1 MNTLEQIADLEKQYL
16 LQTYN
21 RYPIAFSRGKGVFLF
36 DLEGKRY
43 LDFVSGLGVNA
54 LGHAHPRIVKAIREQ
69 AAMLVHI
76 SNLYYHEYQGPL
88 AEKLCKL
95 SGLNRAFF
103 SNSGTEAIEGSIK
116 LARLA
121 GHRAGG
127 AAKSRLVALDGSY
140 HGRTFGA
147 LSLTGQDKHRKGFE
161 PLLEEVTFVKQ
172 NDLASLRAAISDET
186 CAIVLEPVFGEGGI
200 YECSV
205 EFLQEC
211 RALADRHRAALIFDE
226 IQCGLGRTGTMFA
239 FQSFGVTPDIVAIAK
254 PIAAGLPLG
263 AFIAKEEFASA
274 ISPGQHGTTFGGGPL
289 ACRVALEFLAIVEE
303 EKLLENV
310 NKVGAYLHQELNAL
324 ADRHH
329 AALIFDEIQCG
340 LGRTGTMFA
349 FQSFGVTPDIVAI
362 AKPIAAGLPLGA
374 FLAKEE
380 FASAISPG
388 QHGTTFGGG
397 PLACRVA
404 LEFLA
409 IVEEEK
415 LLENVNKVGAY
426 LQQELKALA
435 EKSAAAREVRGRGF
449 IQGIELEIPARP
461 IVDAGLAE
469 GVLFN
474 STQDTVVRFLPP
486 FLLEEKHVD
495 KGIRVLKKLLGKKR
509 KKAA

>member
-1 MNTLEQIADLEKQYL
+1 MNTLPTTLEQIAELERKYL
-16 LQTYN
+16 LTTYN
-21 RYPIAFSRGKGVFLF
+21 RYPVVLARGKGVFVY
-36 DLEGKRY
+36 DIAGKRY

-69 AAMLVHI
+69 AAKLLHV

-88 AEKLCKL
+88 AEKLCAL
-95 SGLNRAFF
+95 SGGSSGMSRAFF

-127 AAKSRLVALDGSY
+127 DAKCRLMALEGSY

-161 PLLEEVTFVKQ
+161 PMLEGVTFVKQ
-172 NDLASLRAAISDET
+172 NDVEGLRAAVNDNT
-186 CAIVLEPVFGEGGI
+186 CAIVLEPIFGEGGI

-205 EFLQEC
+205 EFLGEC
-211 RALADRHRAALIFDE
+211 RAAADRHKAALIFDE
-226 IQCGLGRTGTMFA
+226 IQCGLGRTGKIFA
-239 FQSFGVTPDIVAIAK
+239 FQ
-254 PIAAGLPLG
+254 
-263 AFIAKEEFASA
+263 
-274 ISPGQHGTTFGGGPL
+274 
-289 ACRVALEFLAIVEE
+289 
-303 EKLLENV
+303 N
-310 NKVGAYLHQELNAL
+310 
-324 ADRHH
+324 
-329 AALIFDEIQCG
+329 
-340 LGRTGTMFA
+340 
-349 FQSFGVTPDIVAI
+349 FGVTPDIVAI

-397 PLACRVA
+397 PLACRIA

-409 IVEEEK
+409 IVEDEK
-415 LLENVNKVGAY
+415 LLENVNKVGSY
-426 LQQELKALA
+426 LQQELRGLV
-435 EKSAAAREVRGRGF
+435 EKRAAAKEVRGRGF

-474 STQDTVVRFLPP
+474 CTQDTVVRFLPP

-509 KKAA
+509 KAA

>member
-1 MNTLEQIADLEKQYL
+1 MNNFEQIAERERQFL

-21 RYPIAFSRGKGVFLF
+21 RYPIVLSRGKGVFLY
-36 DLEGKRY
+36 DIAGKRY

-54 LGHAHPRIVKAIREQ
+54 LGHAHPRIVKTIRDQ
-69 AAMLVHI
+69 AAKLIHV

-88 AEKLCKL
+88 AEKLCTL

-127 AAKSRLVALDGSY
+127 EAKCRLVALEGSY

-161 PLLEEVTFVKQ
+161 PLLEEVSFVKQ
-172 NDLASLRAAISDET
+172 NDVDGLRAAVNDNT
-186 CAIVLEPVFGEGGI
+186 CAIVLEPIFGEGGI
-200 YECSV
+200 HECSV

-211 RALADRHRAALIFDE
+211 RSLADRHRTALIFDE
-226 IQCGLGRTGTMFA
+226 IQCGLGRTGTIFA
-239 FQSFGVTPDIVAIAK
+239 FHSFGVTPDIVAIAK

-310 NKVGAYLHQELNAL
+310 NKVGAYLQQQL
-324 ADRHH
+324 
-329 AALIFDEIQCG
+329 
-340 LGRTGTMFA
+340 
-349 FQSFGVTPDIVAI
+349 
-362 AKPIAAGLPLGA
+362 
-374 FLAKEE
+374 KE
-380 FASAISPG
+380 
-388 QHGTTFGGG
+388 
-397 PLACRVA
+397 V
-404 LEFLA
+404 
-409 IVEEEK
+409 VEK
-415 LLENVNKVGAY
+415 R
-426 LQQELKALA
+426 
-435 EKSAAAREVRGRGF
+435 SAAVGVRGRGF
-449 IQGIELEIPARP
+449 IQGIQLEIPARP

-486 FLLEEKHVD
+486 FLLQEKHVD
-495 KGIRVLKKLLGKKR
+495 KAIRVLKKLLGR
-509 KKAA
+509 KKQVSEPEPQLSAPGVIM

>member
-1 MNTLEQIADLEKQYL
+1 MNTLEQIAERERQFL

-21 RYPIAFSRGKGVFLF
+21 RYPIVLTRGKGVFLY

-43 LDFVSGLGVNA
+43 LDFVAGLGVNA

-69 AAMLVHI
+69 AAKLIHV
-76 SNLYYHEYQGPL
+76 SNLYYHEYQGAL
-88 AEKLCKL
+88 AEKLCQL

-121 GHRAGG
+121 GHRTGG
-127 AAKSRLVALDGSY
+127 AAKCRLVALDGSY

-172 NDLASLRAAISDET
+172 NDVEGLRAAVDENT
-186 CAIVLEPVFGEGGI
+186 CAIVLEPIFGEGGI

-211 RALADRHRAALIFDE
+211 RALADRHKAALIFDE
-226 IQCGLGRTGTMFA
+226 IQCGLGRTGT
-239 FQSFGVTPDIVAIAK
+239 I
-254 PIAAGLPLG
+254 
-263 AFIAKEEFASA
+263 
-274 ISPGQHGTTFGGGPL
+274 
-289 ACRVALEFLAIVEE
+289 
-303 EKLLENV
+303 
-310 NKVGAYLHQELNAL
+310 
-324 ADRHH
+324 
-329 AALIFDEIQCG
+329 
-340 LGRTGTMFA
+340 FA

-374 FLAKEE
+374 FLAKED

-404 LEFLA
+404 LEFLS
-409 IVEEEK
+409 IVEDEK
-415 LLENVNKVGAY
+415 LLENVKKVGAY
-426 LQQELKALA
+426 LQHELTAVVAKRSVA
-435 EKSAAAREVRGRGF
+435 KQVRGRGF
-449 IQGIELEIPARP
+449 IQGIQLDIPARP
-461 IVDAGLAE
+461 IVDGALAE
-469 GVLFN
+469 GVLLN

-495 KGIRVLKKLLGKKR
+495 RGIRVLNKLLGKR
-509 KKAA
+509 KAAA

>member
-1 MNTLEQIADLEKQYL
+1 MSTLEQIAELERKCL

-21 RYPIAFSRGKGVFLF
+21 RYPVVLSRGKGVFVY
-36 DLEGKRY
+36 DVEGKRY
-43 LDFVSGLGVNA
+43 LDLVAGLGVNA

-69 AAMLVHI
+69 AAKLVHV
-76 SNLYYHEYQGPL
+76 SNQYYHEYQGGL
-88 AEKLCKL
+88 AEKLCAL
-95 SGLNRAFF
+95 SGGASGMSRAFF

-127 AAKSRLVALDGSY
+127 TSKSRLVALEGSY

-161 PLLEEVTFVKQ
+161 PLLEDVSFVKQ
-172 NDLASLRAAISDET
+172 NDAEALRSAVNDNT
-186 CAIVLEPVFGEGGI
+186 CAIVLEPIFGEGGI

-211 RALADRHRAALIFDE
+211 RTLADRHRAALIFDE
-226 IQCGLGRTGTMFA
+226 IQCGLGRTGTIFA

-263 AFIAKEEFASA
+263 AFLAKEEFATA

-310 NKVGAYLHQELNAL
+310 SKVGEYLHQKLTQL
-324 ADRHH
+324 
-329 AALIFDEIQCG
+329 
-340 LGRTGTMFA
+340 
-349 FQSFGVTPDIVAI
+349 
-362 AKPIAAGLPLGA
+362 
-374 FLAKEE
+374 
-380 FASAISPG
+380 
-388 QHGTTFGGG
+388 
-397 PLACRVA
+397 
-404 LEFLA
+404 
-409 IVEEEK
+409 VEK
-415 LLENVNKVGAY
+415 R
-426 LQQELKALA
+426 
-435 EKSAAAREVRGRGF
+435 AAATAVRGRGF
-449 IQGIELEIPARP
+449 IQGIQLEIPARP
-461 IVDAGLAE
+461 IVDAALAE

-495 KGIRVLKKLLGKKR
+495 KGIRVLKKLLGR
-509 KKAA
+509 KQKAAA

>member
-1 MNTLEQIADLEKQYL
+1 MNTLANALPPSVEPIAELERKYL
-16 LQTYN
+16 LHTYN
-21 RYPIAFSRGKGVFLF
+21 RYPVVLARGKGVFLY
-36 DLEGKRY
+36 DIEGKRY

-54 LGHAHPRIVKAIREQ
+54 LGHAHPRIVKTIREQ
-69 AAMLVHI
+69 AARLVHV
-76 SNLYYHEYQGPL
+76 SNLYYHEYQGLL
-88 AEKLCKL
+88 AEKLCTL

-127 AAKSRLVALDGSY
+127 ETKCRLVALEGSY

-147 LSLTGQDKHRKGFE
+147 LSLTGQDKHRRGFE
-161 PLLEEVTFVKQ
+161 PMLEGVTFVKQ
-172 NDLASLRAAISDET
+172 NDIEGLRSAVNDNT
-186 CAIVLEPVFGEGGI
+186 CAIVLEPIFGEGGI

-211 RALADRHRAALIFDE
+211 RTLADRHKAALIFDE
-226 IQCGLGRTGTMFA
+226 IQCGLGRTGTIFA

-289 ACRVALEFLAIVEE
+289 ACRVALEFLAILQE

-310 NKVGAYLHQELNAL
+310 
-324 ADRHH
+324 
-329 AALIFDEIQCG
+329 
-340 LGRTGTMFA
+340 T
-349 FQSFGVTPDIVAI
+349 
-362 AKPIAAGLPLGA
+362 
-374 FLAKEE
+374 
-380 FASAISPG
+380 
-388 QHGTTFGGG
+388 
-397 PLACRVA
+397 
-404 LEFLA
+404 
-409 IVEEEK
+409 
-415 LLENVNKVGAY
+415 KVGAY
-426 LQQELKALA
+426 LQQELKGLV
-435 EKSAAAREVRGRGF
+435 EKRAAAVGVRGRGF
-449 IQGIELEIPARP
+449 IQGIQLEIPARP

-495 KGIRVLKKLLGKKR
+495 RGIRVLGRLLGKKR
-509 KKAA
+509 KAAA

>member
-1 MNTLEQIADLEKQYL
+1 MNTIPTTFDQIAERERKYL
-16 LQTYN
+16 LQTYS
-21 RYPIAFSRGKGVFLF
+21 RYPVVLCRGKGVFLY
-36 DLEGKRY
+36 DIEGKKY

-54 LGHAHPRIVKAIREQ
+54 LGHAHPRIVKAIRDQ
-69 AAMLVHI
+69 AAKLVHV

-88 AEKLCKL
+88 AEKLCEL

-127 AAKSRLVALDGSY
+127 EAKCRLVALEGSY

-172 NDLASLRAAISDET
+172 NDVDGLRAAVNDNT
-186 CAIVLEPVFGEGGI
+186 CAIVLEPIFGEGGI

-205 EFLQEC
+205 EFLHEC

-226 IQCGLGRTGTMFA
+226 IQCGLGRTGTIFA

-263 AFIAKEEFASA
+263 AFIAKEEFATA

-289 ACRVALEFLAIVEE
+289 ACRIALEFLAIVE
-303 EKLLENV
+303 
-310 NKVGAYLHQELNAL
+310 
-324 ADRHH
+324 D
-329 AALIFDEIQCG
+329 
-340 LGRTGTMFA
+340 
-349 FQSFGVTPDIVAI
+349 
-362 AKPIAAGLPLGA
+362 
-374 FLAKEE
+374 
-380 FASAISPG
+380 
-388 QHGTTFGGG
+388 
-397 PLACRVA
+397 
-404 LEFLA
+404 
-409 IVEEEK
+409 EK

-426 LQQELKALA
+426 LQEKLKELVSKRN
-435 EKSAAAREVRGRGF
+435 AAIGVRGRGF
-449 IQGIELEIPARP
+449 ILGIQLEIPARP

-486 FLLEEKHVD
+486 FLMEEKHVD
-495 KGIRVLKKLLGKKR
+495 KGIRVLKKLLGQKR
-509 KKAA
+509 REAA

>member
-1 MNTLEQIADLEKQYL
+1 MKTFEQIVELEKRYL
-16 LQTYN
+16 LGTYN
-21 RYPIAFSRGKGVFLF
+21 RYPIVLTRGKGVFLY
-36 DLEGKRY
+36 DLDDRRY

-54 LGHAHPRIVKAIREQ
+54 LGHAHPRIVKTIREQ
-69 AAMLVHI
+69 AAKLIHV
-76 SNLYYHEYQGPL
+76 SNLYYHEYQGAL
-88 AEKLCKL
+88 AEKLCTL
-95 SGLNRAFF
+95 AAGASGEKFRAFF
-103 SNSGTEAIEGSIK
+103 QNSGTEAIEGSIK

-127 AAKSRLVALDGSY
+127 EGKSRLVALEGSY

-147 LSLTGQDKHRKGFE
+147 LSLTGQEKHRKGFE
-161 PLLEEVTFVKQ
+161 PMLEEVTFVAQ
-172 NDLASLRAAISDET
+172 NDLEGLRAAVNDNT
-186 CAIVLEPVFGEGGI
+186 CAIVLEPIFGEGGI

-205 EFLQEC
+205 EFLQAC
-211 RALADRHRAALIFDE
+211 RATADRH
-226 IQCGLGRTGTMFA
+226 
-239 FQSFGVTPDIVAIAK
+239 K
-254 PIAAGLPLG
+254 
-263 AFIAKEEFASA
+263 
-274 ISPGQHGTTFGGGPL
+274 
-289 ACRVALEFLAIVEE
+289 
-303 EKLLENV
+303 
-310 NKVGAYLHQELNAL
+310 
-324 ADRHH
+324 

-409 IVEEEK
+409 IVEDEK

-426 LQQELKALA
+426 LQSELKTIV
-435 EKSAAAREVRGRGF
+435 EKSAAAKEVRGRGF
-449 IQGIELEIPARP
+449 IQGINLEIPARP
-461 IVDAGLAE
+461 IVDEALSE

-486 FLLEEKHVD
+486 YLLEEKHVD
-495 KGIRVLKKLLGKKR
+495 KGIRVLKKLLRKKR
-509 KKAA
+509 KAAA